1 MTYPLTAHRLHI
13 ELAAGD
19 PITLHA
25 HNGSALRGML
35 FRALVHLTEN
45 PPRDAHSRL
54 QFTPSD
60 PMVRYLLATLNE
72 ESPRGQ
78 NPPRPLTVEP
88 WCDLPQRNGRSDRHD
103 YRDHTIPPGGR
114 IHFSVTLFA
123 HALEAF
129 PYLIMALQR
138 AGEYG
143 MGRRDEDGWRGRFA
157 LARVW
162 CENPFTAQ
170 TQDVFFADDDLV
182 RMPDL
187 PITHEHIMA
196 QPMPAGHTLKIKFL
210 TPATLTHR
218 NADGQ
223 RETLR
228 VPHFN
233 VLFHRIIERVAEL
246 DRLANEP
253 LVQIEGATPNPLP
266 CLPQTRDERNALL
279 RLADAVQLVHD
290 DTHWINLKGR
300 SDRTRAA
307 TNLAG
312 FLGLAIYEAE
322 DWSPFLPLL
331 RWAEVTHAGKSAV
344 KGNGWLHLPPLAPGR
359 IPAGDEFTST

>member
-1 MTYPLTAHRLHI
+1 
-13 ELAAGD
+13 
-19 PITLHA
+19 
-25 HNGSALRGML
+25 
-35 FRALVHLTEN
+35 
-45 PPRDAHSRL
+45 
-54 QFTPSD
+54 
-60 PMVRYLLATLNE
+60 MVRYLLATLNDD
-72 ESPRGQ
+72 SPRGQ

-88 WCDLPQRNGRSDRHD
+88 WCDLRNEDPRRRGNP
-103 YRDHTIPPGGR
+103 RDNVVPPGGH
-114 IHFSVTLFA
+114 IHFSITLFT

-253 LVQIEGATPNPLP
+253 LVQMEGAAPNPLP

-279 RLADAVQLVHD
+279 HLADAVQLVHD
-290 DTHWINLKGR
+290 DTHWVDLKGR

-312 FLGLAIYEAE
+312 FLGLALYEAE
-322 DWSPFLPLL
+322 DWSPLMPLL
-331 RWAEVTHAGKSAV
+331 RWAEIAHAGKSAV
-344 KGNGWLHLPPLAPGR
+344 KGNGWLHLPLFASGR
-359 IPAGDEFTST
+359 IPAGEEPASP